1 MTLVDQAERTA
12 RRLKLVD
19 VPPFPAVALR
29 ALQLAS
35 KSDTRLSELH
45 ALICTD
51 PAFAG
56 EILRLANSPLYG
68 IRSQITSTV
77 QATILLGF
85 ERVKGLALTIA
96 MRAYV
101 SGSQHIPVLR
111 ASWRHSLA
119 TALIAEELAGL
130 CRVDKDVAYTAALIH
145 DIGRLGLSVIRPD
158 LYSTLLQQDF
168 EDPASVMRHERE
180 LFGMDHCEAG
190 GQLLTD
196 WGLPQELID
205 IARSHHHEDQRQRLD
220 VLEVVHLSC
229 RVADLAG
236 FGFVH
241 CTESVDYDALV
252 GRLAER
258 SVDHV
263 PPKITE
269 LSSRVARKMDYIE
282 SQDKPGRLEPNTFQG
297 TQVTVG
303 LRLSQ

>member
-1 MTLVDQAERTA
+1 MTLPDQAEITA

-101 SGSQHIPVLR
+101 SGSRHIPVLR
-111 ASWRHSLA
+111 ACWRHSLA
-119 TALIAEELAGL
+119 CALIAEELAGL
-130 CRVDKDVAYTAALIH
+130 CRIDKDVVYTAALIH
-145 DIGRLGLSVIRPD
+145 DIGRLGLSVVRPD
-158 LYSTLLQQDF
+158 LYGTLLPQNFAD
-168 EDPASVMRHERE
+168 AATVMRSERE

-205 IARSHHHEDQRQRLD
+205 AARSHHHEGQRERLD
-220 VLEVVHLSC
+220 FLELVHLSC

-236 FGFVH
+236 FEFVH
-241 CTESVDYDALV
+241 CTEPVDYNALV

-258 SVDHV
+258 SGGCI

-269 LSSRVARKMDYIE
+269 LSSRIARKMDYIE
-282 SQDKPGRLEPNTFQG
+282 SQDKPRRLEPNTVQG

>member
-1 MTLVDQAERTA
+1 MTLPEKTVRTA
-12 RRLKLVD
+12 RGLRLVD

-35 KSDTRLSELH
+35 RSETRLSELH

-101 SGSQHIPVLR
+101 SGSEHNPVLR
-111 ASWRHSLA
+111 ASWRHSLGC
-119 TALIAEELAGL
+119 ALIAEELAGL
-130 CRVDKDVAYTAALIH
+130 CRIDKDVVYTAALIH

-158 LYSTLLQQDF
+158 LYSTLVQQSF
-168 EDPASVMRHERE
+168 EDPTSVMRCERE

-205 IARSHHHEDQRQRLD
+205 VARSHHHESQREHLD
-220 VLEVVHLSC
+220 ALEVVHLSC

-236 FGFVH
+236 FEFVH
-241 CTESVDYDALV
+241 CAESADYDALL
-252 GRLAER
+252 GRLPGR
-258 SVDHV
+258 SVDYV

-269 LSSRVARKMDYIE
+269 LSSRIACKMDYIE
-282 SQDKPGRLEPNTFQG
+282 SQDKPRPLEPNTFQG